1 MKTKFWL
8 ILCFLS
14 FIFASCEKWNPTWS
28 SAEKK
33 ERSNPL
39 HKDSLLIEEY
49 IHDSTGVV
57 FKIVN
62 DLDFG
67 YNYQENLIQKIDS
80 VYLRKFHI
88 FIGDTNMYSPS
99 YTWFSKKGQYVCWR
113 YNYIGIDEKKLI
125 DIGFPN
131 HIRYYNP
138 WKYCGFLTYVYC
150 SEALREYPENLRRF
164 PKPINDTVYCKLSSF
179 FPDKLW

>member
-1 MKTKFWL
+1 MIMKTKFWL

-14 FIFASCEKWNPTWS
+14 FIFASC
-28 SAEKK
+28 KK
-33 ERSNPL
+33 EEGENKP

-49 IHDSTGVV
+49 IHDPTGVV

-62 DLDFG
+62 DIDSGL
-67 YNYQENLIQKIDS
+67 NYQENLIQKVDS
-80 VYLRKFHI
+80 VYLKKFHI
-88 FIGDTNMYSPS
+88 FIGDTNMYGPT

-113 YNYIGIDEKKLI
+113 YNYIDGIDKLI

-131 HIRYYNP
+131 HFRYYIP
-138 WKYCGFLTYVYC
+138 WKYCSFLTDVYC
-150 SEALREYPENLRRF
+150 SEALREYPNFLRRF